1 MYSLLIKNAT
11 IIDGTGDAPI
21 SGDVAIEGDLI
32 ANIAPHIKSNAQ
44 EIIDAQGKVLAP
56 GFIDIQNHSDS
67 HWQLFENPTLDS
79 LTTQGFTTILVGN
92 SGASLAPLITSDAL
106 LSLQKWHKLDGVNIN
121 WRSFDEFAQTMQA
134 QTFGTNVASLVGYST
149 LRRGLVGD
157 RLSPL
162 SVEELETL
170 KKLADDAMKQGAF
183 GISTGLS
190 YAHEVIISEIELYE
204 IARLVASRNAL
215 MSVHLRNEANQVVE
229 SVREI
234 IAVAQQAKANVKIA
248 HLKIRHQNN
257 WPLLSDVVTELE
269 TAWHQGVNIHF
280 DVYPYTST
288 WQALYTY
295 LPTWAIQGG
304 RKHLLEELNNPV
316 QRNKIISWLN
326 NSDTS
331 IKDLI
336 IASTSNRLHVTGK
349 TMGTIAADMG
359 VSSEEALLKLV
370 ENGGSEILTF
380 EENMNPADVKSLSE
394 HPLGFVATN
403 GSGYSIANREKLVHP
418 RCFGSAP
425 KYLQEAIAGKRIDL
439 SHAIRKLTLAPAEKL
454 NLPYR
459 GKIAPEFQ
467 ADLVLFDPNQISNR
481 ASLSNPFQYSQ
492 GIEYVWVNGQL
503 AVRNGQPTGIKGG
516 KFLVKES

>member
-11 IIDGTGDAPI
+11 IIDGTGAEPVT
-21 SGDVAIEGDLI
+21 GDVAVEGDVI
-32 ANIAPHIKSNAQ
+32 AAIAPHIKSSAQ
-44 EIIDAQGKVLAP
+44 DIIDAQGRVLAP

-79 LTTQGFTTILVGN
+79 LTTQGFTTILIGN
-92 SGASLAPLITSDAL
+92 SGASLAPLISPEAL
-106 LSLQKWHKLDGVNIN
+106 LSLQKWHTLDGANIN
-121 WRSFDEFAQTMQA
+121 WRSFAEFAESMKQRRY
-134 QTFGTNVASLVGYST
+134 GTNVASLVGYST

-170 KKLADDAMKQGAF
+170 KRLADDAMTEGAL

-190 YAHEVIISEIELYE
+190 YAHEVIISDIELYE

-215 MSVHLRNEANQVVE
+215 MSVHLRNEAGQVVE
-229 SVREI
+229 SIREI
-234 IAVAQQAKANVKIA
+234 IAVAQQANANVKIA
-248 HLKIRHQNN
+248 HLKVRYQKN
-257 WPLLSDVVTELE
+257 WPLLTDVITELE
-269 TAWHQGVNIHF
+269 TAWHRGVNIHF

-304 RKHLLEELNNPV
+304 RKHLLEELSNPV

-370 ENGGSEILTF
+370 ENGGSEILAF
-380 EENMNPADVKSLSE
+380 EENMNPEDVASLSE

-403 GSGYSIANREKLVHP
+403 GGGYSINNTKKLVHP

-425 KYLQEAIAGKRIDL
+425 KYIHDVLAHKRIEL
-439 SHAIRKLTLAPAEKL
+439 AQAVRKLTSAPAETMGL
-454 NLPYR
+454 LGR
-459 GKIAPEFQ
+459 GKIAVDYK
-467 ADLVLFDPNQISNR
+467 ADLMLFDPEKISNN
-481 ASLSNPFQYSQ
+481 ATLTNPFQYSL
-492 GIEYVWVNGQL
+492 GVDYVWVNGSL
-503 AVRNGQPTGIKGG
+503 AAQGGQSTGLKNGL
-516 KFLVKES
+516 FLTKQS